1 MTRWTTSLMAA
12 VAATLLVLLTAR
24 GAAAQVSLS
33 NTPVPVHLI
42 DDLFGENPVPTLW
55 ATSANEVN
63 GIRVTARAY
72 RGRSGTPAAGTYL
85 YAYALEQVENNE
97 GVVDLVVPA
106 AGRIALDLDGDTVPE
121 TSAYCDDCETTGPPR
136 EVPFSVAAN
145 LDEVTFHFDPA
156 LAGDSKQLW
165 LVSAHPPATAA
176 ASVSFAQTRP
186 IAVDVVAP
194 AVAATAQLSNT
205 SVSYEQ
211 LVALFPINFGSSPG
225 GDGYAL
231 GFHFYTGAYPG
242 NAGTAA
248 EGLYLY
254 DYWLENPNACYAGPN
269 ELVRSISVPFASIVP
284 LDINGDGEPDT
295 SIYKSYGSG
304 CGAVTVPTAVAFDS
318 AAVRFDYPSGIGAAI
333 ADVYVVSDLPPQS
346 VEGTIVADAL
356 GTGNFATWSSAPE
369 PGSVAA
375 SAAALLAL
383 AGLLRVSGLQRPCR
397 R

>member
-1 MTRWTTSLMAA
+1 MNAI
-12 VAATLLVLLTAR
+12 AATLLVVLTA
-24 GAAAQVSLS
+24 GDAAAQESLS
-33 NTPVPVHLI
+33 NTPVPVRLL
-42 DDLFGENPVPTLW
+42 DDLFGESPVPTLW

-72 RGRSGTPAAGTYL
+72 RGRSGTPAAGTFL
-85 YAYALEQVENNE
+85 YAYELEQVAHNE
-97 GVVDLVVPA
+97 GVVELVVPVP
-106 AGRIALDLDGDTVPE
+106 GRIALDLDGDTIPD

-165 LVSAHPPATAA
+165 LVSTHPPATAA
-176 ASVSFAQTRP
+176 ASVSFALTQP
-186 IAVDVVAP
+186 FAVDVVAP
-194 AVAATAQLSNT
+194 GVAATAQLSNT
-205 SVSYEQ
+205 SVSYQQ
-211 LVALFPINFGSSPG
+211 LVALFPVNFGSSPG

-231 GFHFYTGAYPG
+231 GFHLYTGAYQG

-254 DYWLENPNACYAGPN
+254 NYWLENPNACYVGPN
-269 ELVRSISVPFASIVP
+269 DGPLVRSISVPFASIVP
-284 LDINGDGEPDT
+284 LDINGDGEPET

-304 CGAVTVPTAVAFDS
+304 CGPVTAPTAVAFHS

-333 ADVYVVSDLPPQS
+333 ADVYVVSDLPPES
-346 VEGTIVADAL
+346 VEGTIAAEGL

-383 AGLLRVSGLQRPCR
+383 AVLRGRVDR
-397 R
+397 RRAAR